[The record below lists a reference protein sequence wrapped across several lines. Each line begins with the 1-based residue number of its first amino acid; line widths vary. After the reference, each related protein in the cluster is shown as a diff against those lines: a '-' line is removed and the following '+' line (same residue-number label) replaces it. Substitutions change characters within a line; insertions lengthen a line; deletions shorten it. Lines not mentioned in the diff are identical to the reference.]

1 MKKLI
6 VAIKN
11 NIMRSAYC
19 EIFETAGFKVLQS
32 NNGKDVLDLA
42 KKEKPD
48 IILAD
53 VNLEEVNGYEILDK
67 IKDIPVIIFAS
78 AERKDEKEKA
88 IESNAKDFISMD
100 RVTPNEVVSRIRIA
114 LGEQKSYKLALKEN
128 LLGAKDLLK
137 DFGYFELSCRHCG
150 TDLVLNLIKD
160 LSVGENYYKASFF
173 CPKCFKK

>member
-19 EIFETAGFKVLQS
+19 EIFEAAGFKVFQT
-32 NNGKDVLDLA
+32 NNGRDVLHLVE
-42 KKEKPD
+42 KEKPD
-48 IILAD
+48 IVLAD
-53 VNLEEVNGYEILDK
+53 IDTEEISGYDILK
-67 IKDIPVIIFAS
+67 SIKNIPVIIFS
-78 AERKDEKEKA
+78 STERKDEKEKA
-88 IESNAKDFISMD
+88 IELNAKDFISMD
-100 RVTPNEVVSRIRIA
+100 RVTPNEVVSRVRIA
-114 LGEQKSYKLALKEN
+114 MGEQKSYKLSLKED

-137 DFGYFELSCRHCG
+137 DFGYFQLSCRHCS